1 MTYEEAL
8 ETIKVAMAEVS
19 TFANYTRTPK
29 RKRHG
34 EVIMVYIENL
44 SN

>member
-29 RKRHG
+29 ERSVEK
-34 EVIMVYIENL
+34 
-44 SN
+44 